1 LRRGLFVTQEA
12 TGLAPQALDGEKRPG
27 GVNLCI
33 LSSGRQVMG
42 GKNPTPKEKKKPK
55 KAKTAK
61 A

>member
-1 LRRGLFVTQEA
+1 MRGRHQLRRRSAWLAA
-12 TGLAPQALDGEKRPG
+12 TGGVAYLARAAQR
-27 GVNLCI
+27 
-33 LSSGRQVMG
+33 SGRRIMG

>member
-1 LRRGLFVTQEA
+1 MWQTTANGCFTSTGDGQPHHITLGERERGGA
-12 TGLAPQALDGEKRPG
+12 G
-27 GVNLCI
+27 
-33 LSSGRQVMG
+33 MG

>member
-1 LRRGLFVTQEA
+1 MYHQLAVVATPHHITLGERERGGA
-12 TGLAPQALDGEKRPG
+12 A
-27 GVNLCI
+27 
-33 LSSGRQVMG
+33 MG